1 MSRGQGQTGAVVLFL
16 ALALLSGC
24 ATSKP
29 EMAWVRTDGRK
40 ILDDPA
46 LLKKGET
53 DIALCNANLDSG
65 AVDEGA
71 RKCMGL
77 KGYALVP
84 KDQAEDAR
92 AGFAATQRVLD
103 PRRRPVASSRLVCG
117 TGFNC
122 KMHLP
127 FGCEQRGMELRHGSG
142 APLTP
147 WPVLASP
154 VRCLVRGWKAGGGYE

>member
-1 MSRGQGQTGAVVLFL
+1 MRGGQVRSSAVVLIV

-29 EMAWVRTDGRK
+29 ETAWVRTDGRK

-53 DIALCNANLDSG
+53 DIALCNTNLDNG

-77 KGYALVP
+77 KGYALVR
-84 KDQAEDAR
+84 KDEAEDAR
-92 AGFAATQRVLD
+92 AGFAAAQRVST
-103 PRRRPVASSRLVCG
+103 PSARA
-117 TGFNC
+117 
-122 KMHLP
+122 
-127 FGCEQRGMELRHGSG
+127 GS
-142 APLTP
+142 
-147 WPVLASP
+147 
-154 VRCLVRGWKAGGGYE
+154 K

>member
-1 MSRGQGQTGAVVLFL
+1 MSRGQDQTIALVLIV

-40 ILDDPA
+40 ILDDPT

-53 DIALCNANLDSG
+53 DIALCSANLDSG

-77 KGYALVP
+77 KGYPL
-84 KDQAEDAR
+84 
-92 AGFAATQRVLD
+92 
-103 PRRRPVASSRLVCG
+103 RP
-117 TGFNC
+117 
-122 KMHLP
+122 
-127 FGCEQRGMELRHGSG
+127 Q
-142 APLTP
+142 
-147 WPVLASP
+147 
-154 VRCLVRGWKAGGGYE
+154 AGGTALADR

>member
-1 MSRGQGQTGAVVLFL
+1 MRPALSNYAQQSFKDKKSGGGRANEL
-16 ALALLSGC
+16 ALGLLLMAAMARGPRFALAKLWMSKGRGETIAVILIGTLGLHSGC

-29 EMAWVRTDGRK
+29 DMASVRTDGRR

-84 KDQAEDAR
+84 KAQAEDAR
-92 AGFAATQRVLD
+92 AGFAAAQR
-103 PRRRPVASSRLVCG
+103 ASTPS
-117 TGFNC
+117 
-122 KMHLP
+122 
-127 FGCEQRGMELRHGSG
+127 S
-142 APLTP
+142 APD
-147 WPVLASP
+147 
-154 VRCLVRGWKAGGGYE
+154 GK

>member
-16 ALALLSGC
+16 VLALLSGC

-29 EMAWVRTDGRK
+29 EKAWVRTDGRK

-53 DIALCNANLDSG
+53 DIALCNANLDGG

-77 KGYALVP
+77 RGYALVP

-92 AGFAATQRVLD
+92 AGFAAAQR
-103 PRRRPVASSRLVCG
+103 ASTPSA
-117 TGFNC
+117 
-122 KMHLP
+122 
-127 FGCEQRGMELRHGSG
+127 RGGS
-142 APLTP
+142 
-147 WPVLASP
+147 
-154 VRCLVRGWKAGGGYE
+154 K